1 MSREAEQFA
10 KKLLQRGAKNQP
22 MMHEDVLVLRK
33 EDEGENLASG
43 GSGLGG
49 LTAYGAVKNWW
60 AMQFLDDSIIKDC
73 NGFQREKKLLLSYPV
88 GLARYYAWDPSRV
101 LFIVQ
106 NL

>member
-60 AMQFLDDSIIKDC
+60 AMQFLDGSIIKDW
-73 NGFQREKKLLLSYPV
+73 NGFQREKNF
-88 GLARYYAWDPSRV
+88 YYR
-101 LFIVQ
+101 IQ
-106 NL
+106 